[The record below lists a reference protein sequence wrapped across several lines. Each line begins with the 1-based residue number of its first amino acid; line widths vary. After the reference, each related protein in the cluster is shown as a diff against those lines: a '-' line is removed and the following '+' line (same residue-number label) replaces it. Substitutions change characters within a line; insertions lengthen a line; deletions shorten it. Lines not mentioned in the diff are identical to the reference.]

1 MWALVV
7 TVCLS
12 AWHDAECR
20 TWTSQPVPEREMCSA
35 MMAEIAGPVDS
46 VEPLHVGA
54 RCVLGKYA

>member
-12 AWHDAECR
+12 GGDTAECR
-20 TWTSQPVPEREMCSA
+20 TWTSQPMPDRDQCSA

-54 RCVLGKYA
+54 RCVFGEYA